1 MHVFVNRVEEA
12 GRRVTFRC
20 RAGHGNAVARWMGD
34 PLPPQGTDA
43 FIELTLPAPVT
54 EWVPASPTASQ
65 DMAIGPAGVVVTG
78 EVLGVGGPGDPVVE
92 LRVGTDVLLVEV
104 ARGGDGPE
112 PGRRISFVSPLI
124 EAYPYEL

>member
-1 MHVFVNRVEEA
+1 M
-12 GRRVTFRC
+12 TFRC
-20 RAGHGNAVARWMGD
+20 RAGHGNAVTRWMGG

-43 FIELTLPAPVT
+43 FVELTVPAPVT

-65 DMAIGPAGVVVTG
+65 DMAIGPDGVVVTG

-92 LRVGTDVLLVEV
+92 LRVGTDVVLVEV
-104 ARGGDGPE
+104 ACGGDGPE
-112 PGRRISFVSPLI
+112 PGRRISFVSSRI